1 MCWSCPSMKPIAIF
15 SALTLAAAAETPE
28 APLRDLLRDGL
39 YAEEVAN
46 DPATATK
53 DYEQILT
60 RFEEQRP
67 LAANAL
73 FRLAELYRKTERKD
87 EAVALYQRVLAQFPD
102 ATPQAALARTRL
114 ATLGIQAPAAPQDGP
129 STPEPV
135 EDEETKEI
143 RRLSDL
149 AKTSPDLLKPEREIQ
164 KIAQKGWAKATR
176 FLVDRLEGKERSN
189 LLNQALLSAAE
200 SGQLSLC
207 QALLDQGADPNQ
219 PADGQTL
226 ARAVWQ
232 DRTEVV
238 KLLLQKGANPNLMP
252 ASCKAF
258 DWQRKDTYQP
268 IGGALHAA
276 AFHNNAP
283 LIRLLLDSGAN
294 AGLAAPETRMTPLAL
309 YLRCSPNMSLEI
321 VALFL
326 SHGTDLKAPAKD
338 GLSLLEY
345 AAASLK
351 DPAILDLLLERGIL
365 IDEKWKAVGFETP
378 NVPLR
383 KTLLERFSFP
393 DWTKESK
400 IRLVV
405 LHGGDNPPSRPDP
418 DPNTIDG
425 IFPVL
430 ADKARND
437 EPGLLADHLLGLQP
451 DSISWIRNATEVTLY
466 RRNASGGLDQTKIRF
481 DSAEAL
487 PPLQWGDVLWVESGS
502 YDSSPRGRTWSAQTA
517 WNLRRRVSMRV
528 DLEIGGDKRTLTLRG
543 DRLSYDPTQLVYPWS
558 ESLSVNYLLG
568 NLAIPWDQG
577 RSFQIYRKSWPQ
589 PIPMSP
595 GSTEASR
602 FKLMEG
608 DRIVLP
614 TLDPESEAA
623 KKSRLNEVRLTSPGL
638 WFHRHYDV
646 SESVPAPSL
655 LQAIAGAYTANLG
668 KDSLESFVSPPNP
681 AKIASVLLYYP
692 YSGFSVLPHPDLAH
706 IHIRRLNEDGSERSI
721 NVDLQKAASAC
732 DETTPSEQARKFD
745 VDLQPGDIVELPV
758 IESSKG
764 KPWPGFS
771 EAEKR
776 LFALALSGRIQFIDS
791 QERILRDVQFVMPQ
805 VIDTGHGLITT
816 PSKTGTSSLRALAL
830 YNSAQYENYKVTLT
844 RHGEDRLTSLSS
856 ILVRDGDIIDF
867 TRQPNGPALPGQPPV
882 PAPQPQRQPR
892 PRVTPPAQYPEP

>member
-1 MCWSCPSMKPIAIF
+1 MKPIAIL
-15 SALTLAAAAETPE
+15 SALTLTVAAETPE
-28 APLRDLLRDGL
+28 SPLRDLLRDGL

-53 DYEQILT
+53 DYEQILA

-87 EAVALYQRVLAQFPD
+87 EAIALYQRVLAQFPD

-114 ATLGIQAPAAPQDGP
+114 TTLGIQASAAPQVTASAPDP
-129 STPEPV
+129 AD
-135 EDEETKEI
+135 DEEAKEV
-143 RRLSDL
+143 RRLSEL
-149 AKTSPDLLKPEREIQ
+149 AKTSPDLLKPEREIE
-164 KIAQKGWAKATR
+164 KIAKKGWTKATR
-176 FLVDRLEGKERSN
+176 FLVDRLEGKERQD
-189 LLNQALLSAAE
+189 LLNQALLSAGE
-200 SGQLSLC
+200 SGQLALC
-207 QALLDQGADPNQ
+207 QALLDQGANPNQ

-232 DRTEVV
+232 DRVEVV

-252 ASCKAF
+252 ASCQAF
-258 DWQRKDTYQP
+258 NWQQKNIYQP

-294 AGLAAPETRMTPLAL
+294 AGLAAPETGMTPLAL
-309 YLRCSPNMSLEI
+309 YLRCSPSMSLEI
-321 VALFL
+321 VSSLL
-326 SHGTDLKAPAKD
+326 NHGADLKVPAKD
-338 GLSLLEY
+338 DLSLLEY

-351 DPAILDLLLERGIL
+351 DPAILDLLLERGIP

-378 NVPLR
+378 NAPLR

-393 DWTKESK
+393 DWSKESK

-405 LHGGDNPPSRPDP
+405 LRGGENRGSSPEPE
-418 DPNTIDG
+418 PNAIDG

-430 ADKARND
+430 ANKSRND
-437 EPGLLADHLLGLQP
+437 EPGLLAEHLLDLQQ
-451 DSISWIRNATEVTLY
+451 DFTQWIHNASEVTLY
-466 RRNASGGLDQTKIRF
+466 RKNASGGLGQTIIHF

-487 PPLQWGDVLWVESGS
+487 PALQWGDVLWV
-502 YDSSPRGRTWSAQTA
+502 DSSQYNSLPRGRTWSAQTA

-558 ESLSVNYLLG
+558 ESLSVSYLLA
-568 NLAIPWDQG
+568 NLGIPSDQE
-577 RSFQIYRKSWPQ
+577 QPLKIYRKSWPQ

-602 FKLMEG
+602 FKLMDG

-614 TLDPESEAA
+614 ALDPESEAA
-623 KKSRLNEVRLTSPGL
+623 KKRRLNEVRLTSPGL
-638 WFHRHYDV
+638 WFHRHDAV
-646 SESVPAPSL
+646 SERVPAPSL
-655 LQAIAGAYTANLG
+655 LQAIAGAYTADLG
-668 KDSLESFVSPPNP
+668 KESLESFVSPPNP
-681 AKIASVLLYYP
+681 AKISSVLSSYP

-706 IHIRRLNEDGSERSI
+706 VRIRRLNEDGSERSI
-721 NVDLQKAASAC
+721 DVDLQKAASAC
-732 DETTPSEQARKFD
+732 DENTSSEQARKFD
-745 VDLQPGDIVELPV
+745 VNLQPGDIVELPV
-758 IESSKG
+758 IEGQKS

-791 QERILRDVQFVMPQ
+791 TERILRDVQFVMPQ
-805 VIDTGHGLITT
+805 VINVGHGLITV
-816 PSKTGTSSLRALAL
+816 PSKTGTSSLRAPAL
-830 YNSAQYENYKVTLT
+830 YKPSQSYDNYNVTLT
-844 RHGEDRLTSLSS
+844 RNGQDRLLTLST

-867 TRQPNGPALPGQPPV
+867 TRQPNGAV
-882 PAPQPQRQPR
+882 PAPVPRQPVIQSSP
-892 PRVTPPAQYPEP
+892 PRQRVIPPAQYPEP

>member
-1 MCWSCPSMKPIAIF
+1 MKPIAIF
-15 SALTLAAAAETPE
+15 SALTLAVAAETPE
-28 APLRDLLRDGL
+28 PPLRDLLRDGL

-46 DPATATK
+46 DPAAATK
-53 DYEQILT
+53 HYEQILA

-114 ATLGIQAPAAPQDGP
+114 TTLGIQASAAPQDSP

-176 FLVDRLEGKERSN
+176 FLVDRLKGKERLD
-189 LLNQALLSAAE
+189 LLNQALTFAAE

-258 DWQRKDTYQP
+258 DWQQKNNYQP

-283 LIRLLLDSGAN
+283 LIRLLLGSGAN
-294 AGLAAPETRMTPLAL
+294 AGLTAPETRMTPLAL
-309 YLRCSPNMSLEI
+309 YLRCSPSMSLEI
-321 VALFL
+321 VSQLL
-326 SHGTDLKAPAKD
+326 NHGTDLKAPFKD
-338 GLSLLEY
+338 DLSLLEY

-351 DPAILDLLLERGIL
+351 DPAILNLLLERGIP
-365 IDEKWKAVGFETP
+365 IDEKWKASGFETP
-378 NVPLR
+378 NAPLR

-393 DWTKESK
+393 DWSKESK
-400 IRLVV
+400 IRLVF
-405 LHGGDNPPSRPDP
+405 LREAENRGSSPEPE
-418 DPNTIDG
+418 PNAIDRV
-425 IFPVL
+425 FPVL

-437 EPGLLADHLLGLQP
+437 EPGLLAEHLLGLQP
-451 DSISWIRNATEVTLY
+451 DSISWIRNASEVTLY

-487 PPLQWGDVLWVESGS
+487 PALQWGDVLWVDSS
-502 YDSSPRGRTWSAQTA
+502 QYDSSPRGRTWSAQTA

-528 DLEIGGDKRTLTLRG
+528 ELEIGGDKRTLTLRG
-543 DRLSYDPTQLVYPWS
+543 DRLSYDPTQLIYPWS
-558 ESLSVNYLLG
+558 ESLSVSYLLG
-568 NLAIPWDQG
+568 NLAMPWDQG
-577 RSFQIYRKSWPQ
+577 QSFQIYRKSWPQ

-614 TLDPESEAA
+614 SLDPEGETA

-638 WFHRHYDV
+638 WFHRRYDV

-668 KDSLESFVSPPNP
+668 KESLDSFVSPPNP

-692 YSGFSVLPHPDLAH
+692 YSGFAVLPHPDLGH
-706 IHIRRLNEDGSERSI
+706 VRVRRLNEDGSERSI
-721 NVDLQKAASAC
+721 NVDLQKAALAC
-732 DETTPSEQARKFD
+732 DETTTSEQARKFD
-745 VDLQPGDIVELPV
+745 VDLQPGDIVELPI
-758 IESSKG
+758 IESQKG
-764 KPWPGFS
+764 KPWLGFS

-776 LFALALSGRIQFIDS
+776 LFALALSGRIQFIAS

-805 VIDTGHGLITT
+805 VIDTGHGLITM
-816 PSKTGTSSLRALAL
+816 PSKTGTSSLRGPDL
-830 YNSAQYENYKVTLT
+830 YNSAQYEDYKVALT
-844 RHGEDRLTSLSS
+844 RNGEDHMTYLSS
-856 ILVRDGDIIDF
+856 ILVRDGDLIDV
-867 TRQPNGPALPGQPPV
+867 TRQPNGAVPRQPMI
-882 PAPQPQRQPR
+882 QPR
-892 PRVTPPAQYPEP
+892 PLRQRVVPPAQHPEP